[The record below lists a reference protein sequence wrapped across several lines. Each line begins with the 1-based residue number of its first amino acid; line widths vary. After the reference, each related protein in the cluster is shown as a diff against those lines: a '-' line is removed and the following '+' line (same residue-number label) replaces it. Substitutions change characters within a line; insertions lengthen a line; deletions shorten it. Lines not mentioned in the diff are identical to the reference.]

1 MIDIV
6 LAYQQ
11 NLIINEKNRESIAI
25 REIAISIKN
34 MKNNQFDS
42 TITRENQQKHEIKI
56 KKKIHEFFENLDVQ
70 NNAN

>member
-1 MIDIV
+1 
-6 LAYQQ
+6 
-11 NLIINEKNRESIAI
+11 
-25 REIAISIKN
+25 

-70 NNAN
+70 NNANQSQKHVSHIYEK